1 MRRHDLIFVRPES
14 WRAALAV
21 RSDLA
26 ADPLVAPWAENGW
39 PLIGRRATPCERH
52 GVAVG
57 LPLPP
62 FAGKRRLSFLMQ
74 AEDVLSIAPPPSL
87 RTAGIMAPS
96 PWRPTLERLDELASI
111 HSVDARVFGS
121 LAWRVLTGLDYLTD
135 RSDLDL
141 LLHIDRDTDVA
152 GLVTGIAEIE
162 DVAPMRLDGELV
174 RDDGAAVNW
183 RELHARA
190 DQILVKTIDGVAL
203 RDARLFLAGEM
214 RP

>member
-1 MRRHDLIFVRPES
+1 
-14 WRAALAV
+14 
-21 RSDLA
+21 
-26 ADPLVAPWAENGW
+26 
-39 PLIGRRATPCERH
+39 
-52 GVAVG
+52 
-57 LPLPP
+57 
-62 FAGKRRLSFLMQ
+62 
-74 AEDVLSIAPPPSL
+74 L
-87 RTAGIMAPS
+87 RTAGIMAP
-96 PWRPTLERLDELASI
+96 PAWRPTLERLDELASI

-190 DQILVKTIDGVAL
+190 DQVLVKTIDGVAL